1 MSTRTI
7 QVAIHG
13 AAGRVG
19 REMVG
24 AIAAEPDMAMAAAID
39 RLPAHQAPALPRGVP
54 YFESVERALQSVH
67 PDVVV
72 DFTNAA
78 AALGLAPLALAAGIR
93 PVIGST
99 GFSDGD
105 IAYLRKLSREH
116 QIGAIYAPNFT
127 VGAAL
132 LERFAAMA
140 APFFDYVEVLEE
152 HHEQKVD
159 APSGTALA
167 IVHAIQRTHPKRF
180 QRNEPEREPLPG
192 TRGADAG
199 GISVHSS
206 RMPGRM
212 AHHQVTFGG
221 KGQTLTLRHDTID
234 RQCYVPGVLL
244 AVRRVMELDD
254 LSVGLQELMEL

>member
-1 MSTRTI
+1 MGAQII

-19 REMVG
+19 REIVG
-24 AIAAEPDMAMAAAID
+24 AIATEPGMTMAAAID
-39 RLPAHQAPALPRGVP
+39 RLPIHEAPALPRGVP
-54 YFESVERALQSVH
+54 YFESAQSALQSVQ

-72 DFTNAA
+72 DFTSAT

-99 GFSDGD
+99 GFSDAD
-105 IAYLRKLSREH
+105 IAYLRNLCREH
-116 QIGAIYAPNFT
+116 RIGAIYAPNFT
-127 VGAAL
+127 VGAVL
-132 LERFAAMA
+132 LARLAAMA

-167 IVHAIQRTHPKRF
+167 IVQAIQRTHPERF

-192 TRGADAG
+192 TRGANAG

-234 RQCYVPGVLL
+234 RKCYVPGVLL
-244 AVRRVMELDD
+244 AIRRVMGLDD
-254 LSVGLQELMEL
+254 LSVGLEELMEL